1 MAALYF
7 LTNIHLLNP
16 GIEPGS
22 PAPQADSLPTELWG
36 KPYQVLTD
44 TISNLPIIWGDQYCG
59 PYSVD
64 EEIELINWRRSQTQ
78 AWLAP
83 ELPLLTWHCHF
94 WRSSWNFCNQNPIK
108 STNDSYEIP
117 KIVLWQSFFLS
128 PRFAFGTNQKGLA
141 PSADLEM
148 CKASHLPILGH
159 FSLLL
164 GALGLR
170 PAWTYYFETKGI
182 SQKMQAWCHCKD
194 IFHIITQ
201 VFGPMV
207 QYHRGRPSAGASP
220 PMEKACSV

>member
-1 MAALYF
+1 MSAWRQAGSFSCGIWDLVSWPGIKPGPPALGAQSLSHWTTKWVPRCYNLSRKKVAALYL
-7 LTNIHLLNP
+7 LTSIHLLNP

-22 PAPQADSLPTELWG
+22 LALQADSLPTELRG

-64 EEIELINWRRSQTQ
+64 EEIELINWRSQTQ

-108 STNDSYEIP
+108 STNNSYEIP

-128 PRFAFGTNQKGLA
+128 PKVLLWHKPKRPG
-141 PSADLEM
+141 S
-148 CKASHLPILGH
+148 
-159 FSLLL
+159 FS
-164 GALGLR
+164 R
-170 PAWTYYFETKGI
+170 
-182 SQKMQAWCHCKD
+182 SRN
-194 IFHIITQ
+194 
-201 VFGPMV
+201 V
-207 QYHRGRPSAGASP
+207 
-220 PMEKACSV
+220 